1 MIGAASIGEERVGSA
16 MPAGGDGPVASPIK
30 AAPVAAAMRVAI
42 RAHGAS
48 CLRLRRSPAGTVTPP
63 PVQ

>member
-1 MIGAASIGEERVGSA
+1 